1 MPARFCLLAVALVVA
16 LTSLGASAQPVGRAA
31 QLALVPNEGQFNEEV
46 LYRADAQGVAIWL
59 TKSGAVYQF
68 VRVSPTAEV
77 AGDATEMAKSTLPSV
92 ADLSYESHLMTISF
106 EGADHSR
113 ARSGESAGW
122 YANYFIGN
130 QPMAWKQGVPVS
142 ASVVY
147 ESVYPNIDLKY
158 YAQGQALEYDLI
170 VNPGGDPAQIKL
182 RIDGAESV
190 EITDDG
196 ELLCKTPFGTALH
209 KHPFV
214 YQEGKSGRN
223 SITCAYR
230 KIGERTLTID
240 VTGDYNRKLP
250 LVVDPEIAFSTF
262 LGGSSYDEG
271 WGVAVDPDG
280 YVYVTGL
287 TASTDFPTEP
297 PMSPATFPVNIFV
310 SKIAPGGNDL
320 IYSTYVGGNDYDGA
334 TNVAVDAA
342 GNAYLTGETK
352 SEDFPAVAAA
362 QDTLA
367 GGSDAF
373 VVKLNKDG
381 NALEYSTYLG
391 GGNYELGRAIA
402 VNSVGEAVIV
412 GHTCSP
418 DFPNYNAYQE
428 TYGGDGISPEHCGD
442 VFVAKVAANGSTF
455 AFSTFLG
462 GSGYDEG
469 WGVAVDDQDFI
480 YAVGL
485 TGSMNFPTHNPLFG
499 PAFLIDAFLTKLEP
513 DGSALVYS
521 TYFGGDNYDGAT
533 SVAVDRFYRATV
545 TGETKSSD
553 FPELNETQDGPG
565 GFSDAFAIR
574 FAADGGS
581 LVYSTNIG
589 GSGSELGWD
598 IAVDAFGGASIAG
611 RTTSANYPLQSP
623 LKGELTGFY
632 DAVVSRVA
640 PSGNV
645 LTFSSYY
652 GGDQEED
659 ARSVAVHNGTSVLLA
674 GSTISPDL
682 PAVNAVQA
690 IYGGGWAVFPRGDAW
705 AASLVVTYPCG
716 DFDGSGMV
724 NIGDIV
730 ILINFIFA
738 GGPAPLDV
746 SGGDVNCDGRPTISD
761 AVYMVNYVFAFGP
774 VPCFDCK

>member
-1 MPARFCLLAVALVVA
+1 MPGRVCLLSVALIVALV
-16 LTSLGASAQPVGRAA
+16 SLGTSAQPVGRAG
-31 QLALVPNEGQFNEEV
+31 QLAFVPNEGQFNEEV

-68 VRVSPTAEV
+68 VRISPTAEV
-77 AGDATEMAKSTLPSV
+77 ASDATEMAKSTLPSV
-92 ADLSYESHLMTISF
+92 ANLSYESHIMTISL
-106 EGADHSR
+106 EGADHSQ

-130 QPMAWKQGVPVS
+130 QSMAWRRGVPVS
-142 ASVVY
+142 ASVIY

-170 VNPGGDPAQIKL
+170 VNPGGDPTQIKL
-182 RIDGAESV
+182 RIDGAESI
-190 EITDDG
+190 EITKDG
-196 ELLCKTPFGTALH
+196 ELLCKTAFGEALH

-214 YQEGKSGRN
+214 YQVGKSGRN
-223 SITCAYR
+223 SIACAYR
-230 KIGERTLTID
+230 KIGESTLTID

-271 WGVAVDPDG
+271 WGVTADNDG

-297 PMSPATFPVNIFV
+297 PMAPATFPVNIFV
-310 SKIAPGGNDL
+310 SKIAPVGNDL
-320 IYSTYVGGNDYDGA
+320 IFSTYIGGNDYDGA
-334 TNVAVDAA
+334 TSIAVDAV
-342 GNAYLTGETK
+342 GNTYLTGETK
-352 SEDFPAVAAA
+352 SDDFPAVAAA

-381 NALEYSTYLG
+381 DALVYSTYLG

-402 VNSVGEAVIV
+402 VNSAGEAAIA
-412 GHTCSP
+412 GHSCSE
-418 DFPNYNAYQE
+418 DFPTHAALQTE
-428 TYGGDGISPEHCGD
+428 YGGDGGFGHCGD
-442 VFVAKVAANGSTF
+442 AYVAKLTASGDELV
-455 AFSTFLG
+455 FSTFLG
-462 GSGYDEG
+462 GESYDEG
-469 WGVAVDDQDFI
+469 WGLASDELGDLYVA
-480 YAVGL
+480 GL
-485 TGSMNFPTHNPLFG
+485 TASTQFPTANPLYS
-499 PAFLIDAFLTKLEP
+499 ANVLVDAFLTKLLA

-533 SVAVDRFYRATV
+533 SVTIDRFHQAAV
-545 TGETKSSD
+545 AGETKSSD
-553 FPELNETQDGPG
+553 FPEMHATQDGPG
-565 GFSDAFAIR
+565 GLSDAFVIK
-574 FAADGGS
+574 FAADGGA
-581 LVYSTNIG
+581 LVFSTYVG
-589 GSGSELGWD
+589 GSESELAWD
-598 IAVDAFGGASIAG
+598 VTVDEFGGATIAG
-611 RTTSANYPLQSP
+611 YTLSSDYPLQSP

-632 DAVVSRVA
+632 DAIVTRIA
-640 PSGNV
+640 PSGNL

-652 GGDQEED
+652 GGDSDEE
-659 ARSVAVHNGTSVLLA
+659 ARSVAVHNGTSVLLT
-674 GSTISPDL
+674 GSTISTDF
-682 PAVNAVQA
+682 PAVNAVQET
-690 IYGGGWAVFPRGDAW
+690 YGGSGEFWGGDAW

-716 DFDGSGMV
+716 DFDGSGMA

-738 GGPAPLDV
+738 EGPAPLD
-746 SGGDVNCDGRPTISD
+746 SGGGDVNCDGRPTISD

-774 VPCFDCK
+774 APCAGCE

>member
-1 MPARFCLLAVALVVA
+1 MPARFCLLAVTLVVA

-31 QLALVPNEGQFNEEV
+31 QLAFVPNEGQFNEEV

-68 VRVSPTAEV
+68 VRVSPTAEL

-113 ARSGESAGW
+113 ARSDESAGW

-130 QPMAWKQGVPVS
+130 QPTAWKQGVPVS

-147 ESVYPNIDLKY
+147 ESIYPHIDLTY

-182 RIDGAESV
+182 RIDGAESI

-223 SITCAYR
+223 AITCAYR
-230 KIGERTLTID
+230 KIGKRTLTVE

-271 WGVAVDPDG
+271 WGVAVDNEG
-280 YVYVTGL
+280 YVYVAGL
-287 TASTDFPTEP
+287 TASTDFPNEP
-297 PMSPATFPVNIFV
+297 PMSPASFPVNIFV

-320 IYSTYVGGNDYDGA
+320 IYSTYIGGNDYDGA
-334 TNVAVDAA
+334 TNIAVDAV

-352 SEDFPAVAAA
+352 SDDFPTVAAA

-367 GGSDAF
+367 GESDAL
-373 VVKLNKDG
+373 VIKLDKDG

-402 VNSVGEAVIV
+402 VNLAGEAAIA

-418 DFPNYNAYQE
+418 DFPTHNAYQSQF
-428 TYGGDGISPEHCGD
+428 GGDGGFGHCGD
-442 VFVAKVAANGSTF
+442 AYIAKFTASGDEIV
-455 AFSTFLG
+455 FSTFLG
-462 GSGYDEG
+462 GESYDEG
-469 WGVAVDDQDFI
+469 WGLACDDLGDL
-480 YAVGL
+480 YVVGL
-485 TGSMNFPTHNPLFG
+485 TASTQFPTENPLY
-499 PAFLIDAFLTKLEP
+499 PANVLVDAFLTKVLA

-533 SVAVDRFYRATV
+533 SVTVDRFYQATV
-545 TGETKSSD
+545 TGETKSTD
-553 FPELNETQDGPG
+553 FPELHETQDGLG
-565 GFSDAFAIR
+565 GLSDAFVIK
-574 FAADGGS
+574 FAPDGGA
-581 LVYSTNIG
+581 LVYSTYIG
-589 GSGSELGWD
+589 GSEPELGWD
-598 IAVDAFGGASIAG
+598 VTVDEFGGATIAG
-611 RTTSANYPLQSP
+611 FTLSSDYPLQSP

-632 DAVVSRVA
+632 DAIVTRIA
-640 PSGNV
+640 PSGNL

-652 GGDQEED
+652 GGDSDEE
-659 ARSVAVHNGTSVLLA
+659 ARSVAVHNGTSVLLT
-674 GSTISPDL
+674 GSTISTDF
-682 PAVNAVQA
+682 PAVNAVQET
-690 IYGGGWAVFPRGDAW
+690 YGGSGEFWGGDAW
-705 AASLVVTYPCG
+705 AASLVVTYLCG

-746 SGGDVNCDGRPTISD
+746 SGGDVNCEGRPTISD
-761 AVYMVNYVFAFGP
+761 AVYLVNYVFTFGP